1 MIKEL
6 QRVALTRPLPEYN
19 LETGDVGTIVM
30 VYERGKGYS
39 VEFMS
44 LTGKTVA
51 IVTVDAAFVRP
62 LKDRKLTNAREMA
75 PA

>member
-19 LETGDVGTIVM
+19 LEAGDVGTVVM

-51 IVTVDAAFVRP
+51 IATVDAEFVRP
-62 LKDRKLTNAREMA
+62 LKERELTNAREMA
-75 PA
+75 SM

>member
-6 QRVALTRPLPEYN
+6 QRVALTRSLPEYK
-19 LETGDVGTIVM
+19 LEAGDVGTVVM
-30 VYERGKGYS
+30 VYERGKGFT

-51 IVTVDAAFVRP
+51 LATVDADYVRP
-62 LKDRKLTNAREMA
+62 LRDRELTNAREMA

>member
-6 QRVALTRPLPEYN
+6 QRVALTRPLPVYN
-19 LETGDVGTIVM
+19 LEAGDVGTVVM

-51 IVTVDAAFVRP
+51 IVTVDVEFVRP
-62 LKDRKLTNAREMA
+62 LKDRELTNAREIA
-75 PA
+75 SV